1 MLARPDARWFTPSL
15 EPAELEARAPSL
27 ALRFLGTAGFT
38 VRWAGRTL
46 VLDPFVSRP
55 GVLRTLFTSL
65 RPDVDAIRRHVPQAD
80 DVLVGHAHHDHV
92 LDAPDLCRL
101 TGARLVGS
109 RDVAQVA
116 QAAGLPEAQMHVV
129 TAGDTIACG
138 PVTVRAL
145 RSRHGRVYGRVPLPG
160 SIPAP
165 PPWPA
170 RLRRFR
176 HGEVLSWHL
185 EGPGASVLH
194 VDSADYVD
202 EALEGLR
209 ADVLCA
215 CAIGWTW
222 RPRYVE
228 GLIERLRPRYVVPCH
243 WDSFFGP
250 IERRA
255 RLLPFCRLGGF
266 LDAVRTHGATP
277 VLLAPLAWWAPAR
290 GLNP

>member
-1 MLARPDARWFTPSL
+1 MVLARPDARWFTPPL
-15 EPAELEARAPSL
+15 ATAEVESASL

-46 VLDPFVSRP
+46 VLDPFLSRP
-55 GVLRTLFTSL
+55 GVLRTLLGRL
-65 RPDVDAIRRHVPQAD
+65 RPDSVAIERHVPDAD

-92 LDAPDLCRL
+92 LDAPELCRR
-101 TGARLVGS
+101 TGARLIGS
-109 RDVAQVA
+109 RDVAHVA
-116 QAAGLPEAQMHVV
+116 QAAGLPGEQMQVV
-129 TAGDTIACG
+129 SAGDTVACG

-145 RSRHGRVYGRVPLPG
+145 QSRHGRVYGRVPFPG

-185 EGPGASVLH
+185 EGPGASVVH

-202 EALEGLR
+202 EALEGVR

-222 RPRYVE
+222 RPKYVE

-250 IERRA
+250 VERAA
-255 RLLPFCRLGGF
+255 RVLPFCRLGGF
-266 LDAVRTHGATP
+266 LDAIRTQGSTP
-277 VLLAPLAWWAPAR
+277 VLLEPLAWWAPAR
-290 GLNP
+290 GLIP